1 MIDYTTGKLI
11 RIGTDSRIMDIN
23 LKNNNQPRNWD
34 YQKPP
39 NEIKPQ
45 FLTGKSKKFGLPHPL
60 NDHEISPFRKIK
72 LHQQPDSRRTLM
84 TEYAPINYTKPL
96 KKKSDI
102 NFFTSFNNC
111 EIPKKKR
118 ANTNIYNNNFSLDN
132 KDNHKYLNVN
142 PDPDFYEDLK
152 TKKRQLKTSMY
163 NKYKN
168 ASQIINLPG
177 GIKRNSSEIND
188 DKYAICKLQND
199 KILAGN
205 NLFVNKYMNDY
216 CSNIACLTLNK
227 TKELT
232 TIYENKYKIKNHGE
246 NKTKRPNTSYNYP
259 KRHYKNKESTMTFDM
274 MKPSDIFQKKYQTRV
289 VIF

>member
-72 LHQQPDSRRTLM
+72 LYQQPDSRRTLM

-118 ANTNIYNNNFSLDN
+118 INTC
-132 KDNHKYLNVN
+132 
-142 PDPDFYEDLK
+142 
-152 TKKRQLKTSMY
+152 R
-163 NKYKN
+163 
-168 ASQIINLPG
+168 
-177 GIKRNSSEIND
+177 ND
-188 DKYAICKLQND
+188 DSNLNIQNENENLTVNYDENQNFNISRNTLVIKKDPRKQNILKL
-199 KILAGN
+199 
-205 NLFVNKYMNDY
+205 VNKAKIENGEKKF
-216 CSNIACLTLNK
+216 N
-227 TKELT
+227 
-232 TIYENKYKIKNHGE
+232 TI
-246 NKTKRPNTSYNYP
+246 
-259 KRHYKNKESTMTFDM
+259 D
-274 MKPSDIFQKKYQTRV
+274 
-289 VIF
+289 